1 MSGSGPRQADP
12 EAVLAALGGYAGAAV
27 RRQLSD
33 GPTNASF
40 HIEHG
45 GRAYVLRIDKPE
57 AERLG
62 LDRAREDHLARA
74 AAAAG
79 LASEILY
86 SDPGQGILLREYLP
100 GRSWTGQDLQDPRNL
115 ALLAGR
121 LRQLHALEVEAR
133 PFEPAEA
140 ARRYAEHLGTLEAQ
154 RLFEQLERHAAFMGA
169 PIVLAPCHND
179 LLAQNILEVEPGE
192 SGPGESDL
200 FLIDWEYAAPGDP
213 WFDLA
218 IVISH
223 HDLPEDLAAAFI
235 EAYLDRPPTPA
246 ERTRLQQQ
254 CRFYQLL
261 LALWKLRVG
270 G

>member
-1 MSGSGPRQADP
+1 VSGSGPRQADP
-12 EAVLAALGGYAGAAV
+12 EAVLATLGRYAGAAV
-27 RRQLSD
+27 RRQLSG

-40 HIEHG
+40 HIEQG

-57 AERLG
+57 ADRLG
-62 LDRAREDHLARA
+62 LDRAREDLLARA

-86 SDPGQGILLREYLP
+86 SNPGQGILLREYLP
-100 GRSWTGQDLQDPRNL
+100 GRSWTGRDLQDSGNL
-115 ALLAGR
+115 ARLAGR
-121 LRQLHALEVEAR
+121 LRQLHALDVTA
-133 PFEPAEA
+133 PAFEPVEA
-140 ARRYAEHLGTLEAQ
+140 ARRYAEHIGTPEALRQ
-154 RLFEQLERHAAFMGA
+154 FEQLERHAAVMGA
-169 PIVLAPCHND
+169 PNILAPCHND

-200 FLIDWEYAAPGDP
+200 ILIDWEYAAPGDP

-218 IVISH
+218 TVIQH
-223 HDLPEDLAAAFI
+223 HSLPEGLAAAFI

-261 LALWKLRVG
+261 LSLWKLRVG